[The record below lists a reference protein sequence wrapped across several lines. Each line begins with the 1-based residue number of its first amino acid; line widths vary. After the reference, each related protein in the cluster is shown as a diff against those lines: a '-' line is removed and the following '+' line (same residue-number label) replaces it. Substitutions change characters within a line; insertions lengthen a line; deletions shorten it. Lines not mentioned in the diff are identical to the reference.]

1 MNIFIRLNHPGCHNW
16 QEREKFAKDN
26 DRCWNSRQVFFWID
40 CSSCIVFIF
49 IPLSAS
55 IFPTLENKRNIIKNF
70 QNTRYI
76 FQIYKTWKFFPKFW
90 VYNRDG
96 LLIIPEN
103 GLHLLRLSMSLK
115 NWPKVLRRGGGR
127 PERCH
132 FRLSL
137 WENFHFHRYCEQ
149 VYVEVEFFSELQE
162 AEEVKI
168 AKIEKVLMSR
178 WSYIYSGQS
187 KTHFKVLIIS
197 NIYQI

>member
-1 MNIFIRLNHPGCHNW
+1 MIDAGIHARY
-16 QEREKFAKDN
+16 
-26 DRCWNSRQVFFWID
+26 FFWID

-49 IPLSAS
+49 IPISAS

-76 FQIYKTWKFFPKFW
+76 FQIYKIWKIFPKFG

-103 GLHLLRLSMSLK
+103 GLLLLRLSMSLK
-115 NWPKVLRRGGGR
+115 NWPKFLRQRREGR

-149 VYVEVEFFSELQE
+149 VYVEVEFFFQRHKKLKKRSRSRRLKRYYCHDE
-162 AEEVKI
+162 ATFTADKVK
-168 AKIEKVLMSR
+168 
-178 WSYIYSGQS
+178 
-187 KTHFKVLIIS
+187 LIL
-197 NIYQI
+197 